1 MKSNLI
7 PVKNSVGLAR
17 DRRTGGIVNIN
28 RDEIQNAR
36 DIKLK
41 RKQKEIEFEQLKT
54 DVSEM
59 KQLLNT
65 IIEKL

>member
-41 RKQKEIEFEQLKT
+41 RKQKKITKK
-54 DVSEM
+54 DVSLCHKGE
-59 KQLLNT
+59 NR
-65 IIEKL
+65 